1 MSNKYEKLAND
12 ILVAVG
18 GHENVNS
25 VIHCMTRLRFILK
38 DNSLPNKEAVEA
50 MSGVQG
56 VVISGGQFQIVLGPH
71 VAKVAA
77 EISKNNFVEEVVND
91 EEENASALS
100 KVLGAISA
108 IFQPLIPAISGAG
121 MIKAVLT
128 LLTAFKV
135 LDNTSQT
142 FILLNTVS
150 DTIFYFLPILLA
162 VSSAKRFKTDPYVA
176 GAIGGLLI
184 HPAFVSMVA
193 QGEAITFMGMP
204 VKLISYGAA
213 VIPPILIVFIQQ
225 YVEKF
230 TIKVSPST
238 IRIFFA
244 PLLQL
249 LIMAPI
255 AIIVVGPLGSY
266 IGDLLYVVFEF
277 LNNEARWLIPVLMGT
292 FTPLFVMTGMHIS
305 FMPVQLAQY
314 AALGYGTLLGPG
326 MLASNLAQAGSC
338 FAVGVRTKDKDMKK
352 IAFSA
357 GTTALFGVSEPALY
371 GVTLKLKRPLLAV
384 MIAGGAAGLW
394 GGLVNMRTY
403 ASSVAGLTALPV
415 YLGGGIQNVI
425 NAVIAI
431 VIALVVGFIVTLI
444 LGFEDIEVTETK
456 KDMAK

>member
-1 MSNKYEKLAND
+1 MSNKYDKLAVD
-12 ILVAVG
+12 LVEAVG
-18 GHENVNS
+18 GSDNVNS
-25 VIHCMTRLRFILK
+25 VIHCMTRLRFDLK
-38 DNSLPNKEAVEA
+38 DKGFPNKEAVEN
-50 MSGVQG
+50 MTGVQG
-56 VVISGGQFQIVLGPH
+56 VVISGGQFQVVVGPD
-71 VAKVAA
+71 VAKVAEA
-77 EISKNNFVEEVVND
+77 ISKYEFTEEIKDDKDDNESLV
-91 EEENASALS
+91 S

-128 LLTAFKV
+128 LLTALKL
-135 LDNTSQT
+135 LDNTSQSYV
-142 FILLNTVS
+142 LLNTVS
-150 DTIFYFLPILLA
+150 DTIFYFLPVLLA
-162 VSSAKRFKTDPYVA
+162 VSSAKHFNTDPFVA

-184 HPAFVSMVA
+184 HPSFIGMVSD
-193 QGEAITFMGMP
+193 GEAIHYFGLP

-230 TIKVSPST
+230 TIKISPST

-255 AIIVVGPLGSY
+255 ALVIVGPLGSY
-266 IGDLLYVVFEF
+266 IGDILYVVFDF
-277 LNNEARWLIPVLMGT
+277 LNKEARWLIPVLMGT
-292 FTPLFVMTGMHIS
+292 FTPLLVMTGMHIS
-305 FMPVQLAQY
+305 FMPIQLAQY

-338 FAVGVRTKDKDMKK
+338 FAVGVKSKDKEMRK

-357 GTTALFGVSEPALY
+357 GTTALFGVTEPALY
-371 GVTLKLKRPLLAV
+371 GVTLKLKRPLIAA
-384 MIAGGAAGLW
+384 MIGGGVAGLW

-425 NAVIAI
+425 NAAIAI
-431 VIALVVGFIVTLI
+431 VIALVVGFIATIV
-444 LGFEDIEVTETK
+444 LGFEDQAVTDSK
-456 KDMAK
+456 KV